1 MEFDVSY
8 LSIDSVQEGVG
19 ASQIQAL
26 LLELAKSELAL
37 NLITFEK
44 RNPSADL
51 INEFKGNG
59 IVWNPLP
66 FMDAGAIGGLK
77 RVNNLLKEV
86 PESKVL
92 HCRSDLPSLAGLYS
106 GKGPVLWDV
115 RSLWREQ
122 RKRMNPRQVN
132 PIIDSSLKLV
142 ENYVA
147 ANALGMNTLTSAI
160 VPILKERHKSLPKYQ
175 SVIPTSVD
183 LERFTYSSFPKGRI
197 RMLISGNLNQ
207 NYDIKLLNKLI
218 LAFRTQ
224 IDLEVVW
231 ASDIPASVLDPL
243 YDVKISVDHK
253 DMPDLVSSCH
263 FGVAILQKSETK
275 SLAAAMPTKIAEFL
289 ASGRPVIISSEVGD
303 FDEIFKARK
312 AGLTLSP
319 SGDLSLIC
327 EEMLNL
333 ITDQETSSICREVAE
348 NQFNLKRSATK
359 YIELYS
365 KLALSTEQEL
375 N

>member
-26 LLELAKSELAL
+26 LFELAKSELAL

-51 INEFKGNG
+51 INEFKGKG

-66 FMDAGAIGGLK
+66 FMAAGAIGGLK

-183 LERFTYSSFPKGRI
+183 LERFTLTAFPKGRI
-197 RMLISGNLNQ
+197 RMLVSGNLNQ
-207 NYDIKLLNKLI
+207 NYDVELLNKLI
-218 LAFRTQ
+218 LTFRTQ
-224 IDLEVVW
+224 IDLEVIW
-231 ASDIPASVLDPL
+231 ASDIPASVQDPL
-243 YDVKISVDHK
+243 FDVKISVEHK
-253 DMPDLVSSCH
+253 DMPALISSCH
-263 FGVAILQKSETK
+263 FGVAILQKSETE

-289 ASGRPVIISSEVGD
+289 ASGRPVIISSKVGD
-303 FDEIFKARK
+303 FDEMFQARK
-312 AGLTLSP
+312 AGLTLSTG
-319 SGDLSLIC
+319 GDLSLIC

-333 ITDQETSSICREVAE
+333 LGDQKTGSLCRDLAE
-348 NQFNLKRSATK
+348 NHFNLARSATK

-365 KLALSTEQEL
+365 KLARSTEREL